1 MHLPVIFVF
10 THDSIG
16 VGEDGPTHQPIEHLT
31 ALRAIPNL
39 YVFRPADANE
49 TVIAWRVALE
59 RRHGP
64 TALIL
69 TRQALPVLEQST
81 EGAARGAYILLEA
94 PGEGEPQVI
103 LMASGSEVHVAVAA
117 AQALLAEGV
126 RARVVSMPCW
136 ELFEAQPLAYRQQVL
151 PPQIRARVAIEA
163 GATLAWGRYV
173 GLDGVVIGLDRFGAS
188 APAKVLFEQFGLT
201 AEAVVTAVRKLLAE
215 RVHP

>member
-1 MHLPVIFVF
+1 VIFVF

-69 TRQALPVLEQST
+69 TRRALPVLEQST

-94 PGEGEPQVI
+94 PGEGDPQVI

-201 AEAVVTAVRKLLAE
+201 AEAVVTAARKLLAE